1 MAQLKDTII
10 DGALSVSDN
19 IATDGAVV
27 LNTPE
32 TALQGIHPTS
42 GDARNLIGMSINGN
56 NVVGYGNY
64 EAAEGNTHIYGN
76 DVKIYSAA
84 AGNVS
89 YKPYYCAG
97 DSLSIRYFT
106 AGYVTSSS
114 TKVYI
119 VVPLAKPIIGSP
131 TITITGTLILRQASK
146 YTHGST
152 ATTRIAPTKW
162 ESTGDSDWNAVILC
176 ATLDTLT
183 NALNNDTVGIDFNGT
198 ITFS

>member
-19 IATDGAVV
+19 IAIDGAVV
-27 LNTPE
+27 LNTAE
-32 TALQGIHPTS
+32 KAIQGIHPTS

-64 EAAEGNTHIYGN
+64 EKADGNTHIYGN

-97 DSLSIRYFT
+97 DSLAIRYFT
-106 AGYVTSSS
+106 AGFVTSGQSEVRF
-114 TKVYI
+114 TI
-119 VVPLAKPIIGSP
+119 PLAKPIIGSP
-131 TITITGTLILRQASK
+131 TITITGNLILRQASK
-146 YTHGST
+146 YTHGS
-152 ATTRIAPTKW
+152 AASTRVTPTQW
-162 ESTGDSDWNAVILC
+162 QSVGDSDWNAVILC
-176 ATLDTLT
+176 ATLGTLT